1 MGLYSVLKNTT
12 QYTALSLALLAGVGA
27 GSMNESIDSKVRYV
41 RKPGEPCVLPPEH
54 REPQEPVDFPK
65 GAVYFGLAALAVGYV
80 ANEMRKKAD
89 SFVVS
94 RPDSPKNFF
103 GDEEEF

>member
-1 MGLYSVLKNTT
+1 MGVYSALKSTV
-12 QYTALSLALLAGVGA
+12 QYSALSLALFAGMGA
-27 GSMNESIDSKVRYV
+27 GSMNESVDSKVRYV
-41 RKPGEPCVLPPEH
+41 RKPREPCVLPPEH
-54 REPQEPVDFPK
+54 RVPQEPVNFPK